1 MAKRRQYLFVC
12 TNRRPDGSPRG
23 SCAARGSEG
32 IFQAIRHGLLERGLA
47 KTEARVCQS
56 SCLDLCDEGPIVL
69 VEPEQLLDPSFR
81 GVQALLRLAREF
93 HPTLEQI
100 ERVLQRQITLLQSFH
115 DGSQLT
121 HQHLEALDLWLRGLG
136 GRWCLFRTPDASA

>member
-32 IFQAIRHGLLERGLA
+32 IFQAIRHGLVERGLA

-69 VEPEQLLDPSFR
+69 VEPEHR
-81 GVQALLRLAREF
+81 VYTGV
-93 HPTLEQI
+93 TLEQVPRI
-100 ERVLQRQITLLQSFH
+100 
-115 DGSQLT
+115 
-121 HQHLEALDLWLRGLG
+121 LDDLSTAAKGEDQTGPGADR
-136 GRWCLFRTPDASA
+136 RDDRPPS